1 MKGLP
6 IPQKSVCEV
15 AAVKKFYVHEIATV
29 DLSKISFLENA
40 KKTSNPNNR
49 DLNCDWNIQ
58 ILLSAAPIIQTW
70 LYLLSYSFLKI
81 ASSNAALSPTVTH
94 M

>member
-1 MKGLP
+1 MEGLP

-49 DLNCDWNIQ
+49 DLNCD
-58 ILLSAAPIIQTW
+58 
-70 LYLLSYSFLKI
+70 
-81 ASSNAALSPTVTH
+81 
-94 M
+94 